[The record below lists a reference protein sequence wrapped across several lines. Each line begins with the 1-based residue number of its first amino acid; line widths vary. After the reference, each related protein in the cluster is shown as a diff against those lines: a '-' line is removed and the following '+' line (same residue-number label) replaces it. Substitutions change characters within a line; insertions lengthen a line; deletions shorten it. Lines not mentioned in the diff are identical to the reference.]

1 MKEIWKDIPNYEGL
15 YQISNLGRIK
25 SLKRYV
31 KNKHGKRIVK
41 EKILTNYINGT
52 GYYAVNLRKECGIDI
67 KRVHRLVAESFI
79 PNPNNLPQVN
89 HIDGNKLNN
98 NIENLEWCNC
108 SYNVKE
114 AFRLGL
120 NKHIDFVKRKEILQ
134 FNLKNEFI
142 KEWKSIYD
150 AWKNTNIPRS
160 CINKVCQGKQKT
172 AGNYI
177 WKYKEEV

>member
-1 MKEIWKDIPNYEGL
+1 MKEIWKDIKGYEGF
-15 YQISNLGRIK
+15 YKISNLGNVK

-31 KNKHGKRIVK
+31 KNKNGKRIVE
-41 EKILTNYINGT
+41 EKILTNYINNS
-52 GYYAVNLRKECGIDI
+52 GYYAVNLRKECAIDI
-67 KRVHRLVAESFI
+67 KRIHKLVAEAFI
-79 PNPNNLPQVN
+79 PNPNNLPQIN

-98 NIENLEWCNC
+98 NIKNLEWCDC

-120 NKHIDFVKRKEILQ
+120 NKHIDFVKRKSILQ
-134 FNLKNEFI
+134 YDLNNKFI

-150 AWKNTNIPRS
+150 AWKNTGIQRS
-160 CINKVCQGKQKT
+160 CINKACQGKQKT